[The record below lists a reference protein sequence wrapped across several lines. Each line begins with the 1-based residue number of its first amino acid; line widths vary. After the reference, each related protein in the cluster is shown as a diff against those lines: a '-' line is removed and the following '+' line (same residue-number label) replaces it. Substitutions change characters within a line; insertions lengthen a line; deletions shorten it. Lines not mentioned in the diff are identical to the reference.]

1 MSPMDD
7 MRFHELK
14 DAYVLGALPEDERA
28 GFEEY
33 LASHPERQS
42 EVEDLGGLAGM
53 LAYAPPEHDPPSEL
67 RARVMDVVA
76 SEAGVPRAIRRQPS
90 SGAGRY
96 AGARNLVLAAA
107 AVLLVGLIS
116 WNVLLQGEVS
126 DLRGQVNEAETQQ
139 EQAETPEPSAQT
151 IELEGSWAEQGT
163 KAEVARIEGNRVILV
178 AENMPSVPE
187 DRTLQVWV
195 IHEGAP
201 QPSGLFEPS
210 GNMAATPV
218 THPLQE
224 GDTVAVTVEPAGGSD
239 QPTTEPVLLKEV

>member
-1 MSPMDD
+1 MNDG
-7 MRFHELK
+7 RFHELK

-28 GFEEY
+28 DFEEY
-33 LASHPERQS
+33 LAAHPERQS
-42 EVEDLGGLAGM
+42 EVDDLGGLAGM
-53 LAYAPPEHDPPSEL
+53 LAFAPPEQEPPPEL
-67 RARVMDVVA
+67 RARVMAAVE

-96 AGARNLVLAAA
+96 AGARNLILAAA
-107 AVLLVGLIS
+107 AALLIGLIS
-116 WNVLLQGEVS
+116 WNVLLQGEVR
-126 DLRGQVNEAETQQ
+126 DLQGRVDEARAQQ
-139 EQAETPEPSAQT
+139 EQAESPEPGAQT

-163 KAEVARIEGNRVILV
+163 TAEVARIEGDRVILV

-195 IHEGAP
+195 IHDDVP

-218 THPLQE
+218 THPLEE

-239 QPTTEPVLLKEV
+239 QPTTDPVLLKEV

>member
-1 MSPMDD
+1 MSPMDE

-14 DAYVLGALPEDERA
+14 DAYVLGALPEGERA
-28 GFEEY
+28 DFEEY

-42 EVEDLGGLAGM
+42 EVEELGGLAGM
-53 LAYAPPEHDPPSEL
+53 LAYAPPEHDPSAEL
-67 RARVMDVVA
+67 RASVMDAVE

-90 SGAGRY
+90 PGAGRY

-116 WNVLLQGEVS
+116 WNVLLQGEVR
-126 DLRGQVNEAETQQ
+126 DLQGRVDETRTQQ
-139 EQAETPEPSAQT
+139 ERAEASGNGAQT

-163 KAEVARIEGNRVILV
+163 TAEVARIEGDRVILV
-178 AENMPSVPE
+178 AEDMPSVPE

-195 IHEGAP
+195 IRDGVP

-218 THPLQE
+218 THRLQK

-239 QPTTEPVLLKEV
+239 QPTTEPVLAKEV